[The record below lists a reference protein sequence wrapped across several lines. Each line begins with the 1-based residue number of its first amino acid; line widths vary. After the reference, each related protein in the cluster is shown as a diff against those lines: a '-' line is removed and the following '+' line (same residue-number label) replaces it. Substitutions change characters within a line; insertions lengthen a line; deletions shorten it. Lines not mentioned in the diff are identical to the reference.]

1 MKMTTINVERE
12 EGDEGDDHKRA
23 ESREAQMVKEQRSI
37 CLSMDIDIE
46 GKKCVSVVFV
56 CVCVCASV
64 TVCVLS
70 QQQQQQ
76 GRNGIFALN
85 SLLVI

>member
-1 MKMTTINVERE
+1 
-12 EGDEGDDHKRA
+12 
-23 ESREAQMVKEQRSI
+23 MVKEQRSI

-46 GKKCVSVVFV
+46 GKKCVRVLFL
-56 CVCVCASV
+56 CVRASV
-64 TVCVLS
+64 AVCVLS

>member
-1 MKMTTINVERE
+1 
-12 EGDEGDDHKRA
+12 
-23 ESREAQMVKEQRSI
+23 MVKEQRSI

-46 GKKCVSVVFV
+46 GKKCVRVLFL
-56 CVCVCASV
+56 CVRASV
-64 TVCVLS
+64 AVCVLS
-70 QQQQQQ
+70 QQQQ

>member
-1 MKMTTINVERE
+1 
-12 EGDEGDDHKRA
+12 
-23 ESREAQMVKEQRSI
+23 
-37 CLSMDIDIE
+37 MDIDIE

-56 CVCVCASV
+56 CVCVRASV